1 MSIGVIILSW
11 LGRKYC
17 NKSPV
22 IIIQFCL
29 KENKN
34 TFHFS
39 TGKTLIWNFKLINQ
53 FSSISELR
61 RSCGWNAN
69 EMKTKKK
76 MKNLKKTQV
85 KWKTKKNISD
95 NGDMSDAKN

>member
-53 FSSISELR
+53 FSSISELH
-61 RSCGWNAN
+61 RSCEWNAN
-69 EMKTKKK
+69 EMKKKQRKNEKLEENSGK
-76 MKNLKKTQV
+76 MEDEKK
-85 KWKTKKNISD
+85 IYIR
-95 NGDMSDAKN
+95 